1 MLETKYVGTDWVAGS
16 EGIGAAL
23 LRTVMGK
30 VGVIP
35 TCLLKFDFF
44 YFWFLLFSSL
54 CFLGYRCIPSFG
66 VGIAPQGCGN
76 YNLL

>member
-44 YFWFLLFSSL
+44 LFLVFTIFLALFPWVSMYPLFWGWNCST
-54 CFLGYRCIPSFG
+54 GMW
-66 VGIAPQGCGN
+66 
-76 YNLL
+76 